1 MLIGI
6 CASCDIPDTFSQQD
20 KENAVNEIK
29 GVSPLLSSEV
39 SLLTPW
45 QKGEKTSRS
54 KRRSVEA
61 AAMDSMMLSSSYE
74 SGIGADADSENMT
87 SEEDTKKA
95 SGIALLASKDRW
107 VAIKSQST
115 GMQTVPEDT

>member
-1 MLIGI
+1 VLIDI
-6 CASCDIPDTFSQQD
+6 CASCDIPYTFPQQD

-29 GVSPLLSSEV
+29 GVSPLLNSEV

-45 QKGEKTSRS
+45 QKGEKTSKS

-61 AAMDSMMLSSSYE
+61 AAIESMMLNNSYE
-74 SGIGADADSENMT
+74 SGIGADTNSKNMT

-95 SGIALLASKDRW
+95 SGIALLASKDKW

-115 GMQTVPEDT
+115 GMQTVPEET